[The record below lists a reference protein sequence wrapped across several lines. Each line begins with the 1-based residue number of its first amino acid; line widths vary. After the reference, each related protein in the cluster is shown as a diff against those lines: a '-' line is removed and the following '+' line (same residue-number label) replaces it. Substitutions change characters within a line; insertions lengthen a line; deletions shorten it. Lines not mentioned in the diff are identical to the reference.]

1 MKTLIE
7 NNFESLEDILFE
19 MSLRSTSGT
28 NIRVDYKLYNVV
40 LNSVGQYIIEEF
52 IPEFELTKE
61 EFEKLKTTK

>member
-28 NIRVDYKLYNVV
+28 NIRVDDKLYNVV